1 VPVRP
6 GRRPGPGESEA
17 LLVPLP
23 QLTPRVYRDRE
34 VNGKEPAV
42 DVLAATDRGLVLVND
57 GGTAHEVVA
66 GGAIGVTP
74 RWAVVD
80 GSLRALPGGEPVA
93 PIERWE
99 PTCVAEA
106 GGGALVGTAEAHLLR
121 VGAGDGALEP
131 VRSFDDAPERAAWY
145 TPWGG
150 PPDTRSIAVAPDGAV
165 YVNVH
170 VGGVLRS
177 DDGDRAG
184 WKPTLDIDVD
194 VHQILVTPSGRLL
207 VATGAAAFG
216 WSDDRGAS
224 WSWLEDGFHGTY
236 HRAVAAAGDT
246 VLVTASTGPGSRHG
260 AVYRVDPDRGAVE
273 RCTAGLPDRFEGNV
287 DTGSLVASGDVA
299 VVASPDGTLYRSDD
313 AGRSWSLLAERIGAV
328 RSLALA

>member
-1 VPVRP
+1 M
-6 GRRPGPGESEA
+6 
-17 LLVPLP
+17 
-23 QLTPRVYRDRE
+23 T
-34 VNGKEPAV
+34 
-42 DVLAATDRGLVLVND
+42 VLAATDRGLLLVD
-57 GGTAHEVVA
+57 GG
-66 GGAIGVTP
+66 GGVTP
-74 RWAVVD
+74 VAAGDAVATTGRFGIVD
-80 GSLRALPGGEPVA
+80 GSLRGVPGGDEVA
-93 PIERWE
+93 ALDGWTA
-99 PTCVAEA
+99 TCVAEA
-106 GGGALVGTAEAHLLR
+106 GDTVLVGTAEAHLLR
-121 VGAGDGALEP
+121 LRDGRVEP
-131 VRSFDDAPERAAWY
+131 VPSFEDAPERTAWY

-177 DDGDRAG
+177 DDGDAAG

-194 VHQILVTPSGRLL
+194 VHQILVAPSGRLL

-260 AVYRVDPDRGAVE
+260 AVYRVDPDSRAVE
-273 RCTAGLPDRFEGNV
+273 RCAAGLPERFDGNV
-287 DTGSLVASGDVA
+287 DTGSLVADGDTA
-299 VVASPDGTLYRSDD
+299 VLASPDGTLYRSGD
-313 AGRSWSLLAERIGAV
+313 AGRSWVPIAERIGAV
-328 RSLALA
+328 RSLALVP